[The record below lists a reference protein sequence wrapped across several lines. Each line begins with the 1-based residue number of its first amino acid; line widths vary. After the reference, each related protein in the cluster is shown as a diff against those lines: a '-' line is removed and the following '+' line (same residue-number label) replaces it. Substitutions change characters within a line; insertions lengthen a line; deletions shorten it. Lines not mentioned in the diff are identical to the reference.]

1 MKRDME
7 LIRELFMAI
16 EADVKNTTLPASQLN
31 LKSDWAED
39 DVYYHLVLMTDA
51 GFVESEPVKSLQR
64 IHNVLIKRMT
74 WEGHEFLDKARSESI
89 WSTAKETI
97 TKKGLSLETVG
108 FGVLTQVLASVTKQ
122 ILALN

>member
-7 LIRELFMAI
+7 LIRELLLAI
-16 EADVKNTTLPASQLN
+16 EVMEKPFYQSQELEISSERSRAEINYN
-31 LKSDWAED
+31 LQ
-39 DVYYHLVLMTDA
+39 LLTDA
-51 GFVESEPVKSLQR
+51 GFIDAKTEGSFSSPIPEVC
-64 IHNVLIKRMT
+64 IKRMT

-108 FGVLTQVLASVTKQ
+108 FGILTQVLASVAKQ
-122 ILALN
+122 VLALN

>member
-7 LIRELFMAI
+7 LIRELLMAI
-16 EADVKNTTLPASQLN
+16 EDQQKPVMQVSDLKLRDEWDVTVICHNLQLLVDADFIMAT
-31 LKSDWAED
+31 
-39 DVYYHLVLMTDA
+39 
-51 GFVESEPVKSLQR
+51 PVKTMAGVRNFTIQ
-64 IHNVLIKRMT
+64 RMT
-74 WEGHEFLDKARSESI
+74 WNGHDFLDNARSESI

-108 FGVLTQVLASVTKQ
+108 FGVLTQVLASVAKQ